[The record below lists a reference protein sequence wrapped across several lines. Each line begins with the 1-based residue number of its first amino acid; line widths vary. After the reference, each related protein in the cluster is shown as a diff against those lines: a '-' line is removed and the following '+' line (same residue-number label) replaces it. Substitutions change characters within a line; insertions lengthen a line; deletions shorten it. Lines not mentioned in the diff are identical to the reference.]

1 MKELMM
7 NKKVMAGIAAGL
19 LTVAALL
26 TVGIVAYNAGERSDR
41 SVEVVGEVVADG
53 ESATRMVLV
62 PADGHWH
69 GGWRGPGWGF
79 LLFPLI
85 VIGLAL
91 LFASRRG
98 GWRGPHQ
105 YTDEELRAWHHR
117 QHGDEV
123 SGPAAP
129 GT

>member
-7 NKKVMAGIAAGL
+7 NKKVMAGVAAGL

-53 ESATRMVLV
+53 EGATRTVLV

-69 GGWRGPGWGF
+69 GGWRGPGFGF
-79 LLFPLI
+79 LIFPLI

-91 LFASRRG
+91 FFASRRG